1 MRSFQQTLASERS
14 FFLAHLID
22 RGLFMDPP
30 LRRTSFPTQRR
41 SGRSTPVTGPFRAGR
56 ARSALRR
63 RAPAM
68 RRFAVNCEEN
78 PSWNPK
84 LAMGVDSC
92 VLDFVCDQSRQ
103 VWSIEIAGV
112 DAIRES
118 EMNWRRHNRHYRW
131 LGPEQ
136 TLITNSCGFNHL
148 SWHIALAKLRTMTA
162 SKVIL
167 CGRLRRHS

>member
-1 MRSFQQTLASERS
+1 VTASASSRGARCCARLEGRPQMRSCQRPSFETRAKEARSAKAPIAKNMTSPTRMCSATTQAGAVQALGLAPEQS

-30 LRRTSFPTQRR
+30 LPRTSFPTQRR

-84 LAMGVDSC
+84 LAMRVDS
-92 VLDFVCDQSRQ
+92 VRVR
-103 VWSIEIAGV
+103 V
-112 DAIRES
+112 
-118 EMNWRRHNRHYRW
+118 
-131 LGPEQ
+131 
-136 TLITNSCGFNHL
+136 GFRARPK
-148 SWHIALAKLRTMTA
+148 SPKFGA
-162 SKVIL
+162 
-167 CGRLRRHS
+167 